1 MDLLHWYLGQ
11 RSLQPNPLVSSQ
23 EVKSVPFLRQ
33 HWRAGEVYGDFVAR
47 PRSQWRRAASMFLEP
62 HPKLDILPDNRN
74 PGKCER
80 RWSLASSR
88 TLRTSKSQS
97 IMSLVDRSE
106 ATDSPLERAT
116 EEGHNAG
123 SWKNASHYRRR
134 LDLTHHSP
142 LEQPQQRQS
151 CELGNGHAEATS
163 ASAHD
168 QSLHSVLVDCE
179 SKEVAETTTAASLR
193 DVIETSQATWQSLA
207 TAASSIPPL
216 PVPAA
221 IPSNVRHRVFGER
234 LKPASGAIFAYI
246 ADNAAD
252 RMPCPLAH
260 SYVLPRSTD
269 EPVSRAHDSSTW
281 QPLPAVASDDN
292 RGPRVRSSSVSFG
305 CSSIRQRRAARTCS
319 LPNPST
325 ESPTRSAHSS
335 DATSESS
342 PGQARHQSQCF
353 TASPSE
359 AANLS
364 SVSFETMPSPF
375 LCAWAQQNLDV
386 LQVSETDVHSS
397 SDQSSLGFEGG
408 RPSFGESLFSENE
421 EEPDDPVEATSISN
435 LRRRSLGSDFGLS
448 ALRNESEDASSRR
461 VTEHRLTT
469 ETTCSLTDTSS
480 LSTEIVISPDR
491 SLSIGSPASL
501 SCKSTGS
508 LRLHLETNHACA
520 STTDTA
526 AMMLFKASC
535 SSDRVWNAAQGP
547 TNDEP
552 ATDTCRLDLRE
563 LSPLELHNY
572 KWPHNNLAAVP
583 EASEEIVSLYSR
595 TGTWH
600 ERADQSRS
608 HPLLPDTASS
618 LYLNDAVTSVLD
630 EQLTLQAMSELF
642 VQRRPSRPSEPD
654 LEEHEATAPHISGS
668 AQAATQVVIR
678 SFPESPG
685 HRSTASSA
693 PNASDEGDKTAVSFE
708 SGEHVGPLTS
718 FEREQAAVVRNSPDP
733 TRTFDL
739 RRISG
744 SSRRSISSM
753 FGIGSKT
760 TARLSSRDRS
770 AREVPRA
777 SSAPLERSEERPM
790 SDEADVAGTQMQPLP
805 SLRPWTADLESI
817 DLRIGEA
824 VQKQFGSQ
832 LTTSKAVV
840 KRKPV
845 PSYDQSQC
853 SARPGDI
860 VVSAYDERRKSLM
873 VTAANGKQSA
883 TRANTGNGELKIRP
897 ASEDV
902 ERAQNGAKA
911 GWPTITPARTRQL
924 WTVND
929 VQEALLWM
937 QADDI
942 KAVHCKAQNT
952 REKENEHCV
961 QHPPVRRSKH
971 KASTSPLRRPRPVP
985 LPTPQR
991 TSSRRRLTMPISPG
1005 PGRSV
1010 VKAGSRGLS
1019 RPAPMPRQHI
1029 VVAPEHLVSNGGWL

>member
-1 MDLLHWYLGQ
+1 MDLLHCYLVQ
-11 RSLQPNPLVSSQ
+11 RSLQPHPLVSSR
-23 EVKSVPFLRQ
+23 EVNSVPFLRH
-33 HWRAGEVYGDFVAR
+33 HWRAGEVNGDFVTR
-47 PRSQWRRAASMFLEP
+47 PRSKWRRAASMFLEP
-62 HPKLDILPDNRN
+62 HPKLDILPDHRN
-74 PGKCER
+74 TGKCER

-97 IMSLVDRSE
+97 ILSLVDRSE
-106 ATDSPLERAT
+106 ATGSSLELAA
-116 EEGHNAG
+116 EEGHDAE
-123 SWKNASHYRRR
+123 SKISASHYRRR
-134 LDLTHHSP
+134 LDLTHYSP
-142 LEQPQQRQS
+142 FEQPQQRQS
-151 CELGNGHAEATS
+151 CELGDGHAEVTS

-168 QSLHSVLVDCE
+168 PSLHSVLVHCE

-193 DVIETSQATWQSLA
+193 DAIETSQATWKSLA

-221 IPSNVRHRVFGER
+221 TPSNVRHRVFGER
-234 LKPASGAIFAYI
+234 LKPASGAVFAYI

-252 RMPCPLAH
+252 GTPCPLAH
-260 SYVLPRSTD
+260 GSKSPGSAGEPGSQLYGTLTSPVLSG
-269 EPVSRAHDSSTW
+269 
-281 QPLPAVASDDN
+281 VASDDN
-292 RGPRVRSSSVSFG
+292 RGQRVRSSSVSLG
-305 CSSIRQRRAARTCS
+305 NSSARQRRAGRTCS

-325 ESPTRSAHSS
+325 PSPRRSAHCS

-364 SVSFETMPSPF
+364 SISFETMPSPF
-375 LCAWAQQNLDV
+375 LCAWAQKNLDV
-386 LQVSETDVHSS
+386 VQVSETDVHSS
-397 SDQSSLGFEGG
+397 SDQDSATFESGH
-408 RPSFGESLFSENE
+408 PSFGDSLSFANQE
-421 EEPDDPVEATSISN
+421 EGSDCVSRGN

-448 ALRNESEDASSRR
+448 ALRNESRDASSHR

-469 ETTCSLTDTSS
+469 ETICSLTDTSS
-480 LSTEIVISPDR
+480 LSTEVVISPDR
-491 SLSIGSPASL
+491 SLSIGSPASV

-520 STTDTA
+520 SATDTP
-526 AMMLFKASC
+526 AMRLFKAPC
-535 SSDRVWNAAQGP
+535 GPVKVWNAGQD
-547 TNDEP
+547 DEP
-552 ATDTCRLDLRE
+552 AAEACRLDLRE

-608 HPLLPDTASS
+608 HPLLPDTAS
-618 LYLNDAVTSVLD
+618 LNNAVTSVLD
-630 EQLTLQAMSELF
+630 EQSTLQAMNEF
-642 VQRRPSRPSEPD
+642 VQRRPSEPD
-654 LEEHEATAPHISGS
+654 FEEHEATAPHIEGS
-668 AQAATQVVIR
+668 AEAAAQVVIS
-678 SFPESPG
+678 SFPQSPC
-685 HRSTASSA
+685 HQSTASSA

-708 SGEHVGPLTS
+708 SGEHVAPLTS
-718 FEREQAAVVRNSPDP
+718 FEREQAAIVRNSPDP

-760 TARLSSRDRS
+760 TARLSSRNMS

-777 SSAPLERSEERPM
+777 SSAPLEWSEERRI
-790 SDEADVAGTQMQPLP
+790 SDVADVAGTQMQPLP

-817 DLRIGEA
+817 DVRIGEA

-832 LTTSKAVV
+832 LTTPKAVV

-845 PSYDQSQC
+845 PSYDDSQY

-873 VTAANGKQSA
+873 VTAANGNQSA
-883 TRANTGNGELKIRP
+883 TRPHTADRELKRRP

-902 ERAQNGAKA
+902 ERAQTGAKA

-937 QADDI
+937 HADDT

-952 REKENEHCV
+952 REKENVHCV
-961 QHPPVRRSKH
+961 QAPPVRRSKH

-991 TSSRRRLTMPISPG
+991 TSSRRRNTVPTSPG

-1010 VKAGSRGLS
+1010 AKAGSRGLS